1 MELALFLCCLGCR
14 GTEKS
19 ASVADS
25 TMVGRGSWTRIADMP
40 TPRSGAAAVAANG
53 RLYVIGGQQGSKFL
67 TTNES
72 LDVATGVW
80 TAEPPVRLA
89 RSFSATNAAVIDGT
103 VYLVDGNPRGY
114 CTNAADAFDS
124 RTHAWRLLPAA
135 PVARCHAAVLAAN
148 GAVYA
153 LGGWNTSSTVHYV
166 SVDRYDPRSNQW
178 RSDVFLPRARG
189 AMAAGVIGT
198 TIVLVGGWSSD
209 DPRTTS
215 VDRYDVASGRWS
227 SGARIP
233 APRQAAASAVLGSR
247 LYVVGGMVEV
257 NGRQVPTALVESYD
271 LLTDTW
277 RREPPLPVAV
287 GYAAAATVG
296 DAIYV
301 AGGVSGPE
309 TRGARST
316 TFVFAGPTSVRA
328 R

>member
-1 MELALFLCCLGCR
+1 METALLLCCLGCR
-14 GTEKS
+14 GPEKS
-19 ASVADS
+19 PSVADS
-25 TMVGRGSWTRIADMP
+25 TMVDRGAWTRIADMP

-67 TTNES
+67 TTSES

-80 TAEPPVRLA
+80 TTEPPVRLA
-89 RSFSATNAAVIDGT
+89 RSFSSTNAAAIDGT
-103 VYLVDGNPRGY
+103 VYLIDGNPRGY

-124 RTHAWRLLPAA
+124 LTHAWRLLPAA

-148 GAVYA
+148 GVIYV

-189 AMAAGVIGT
+189 SMAAGVIGT

-209 DPRTTS
+209 DPLTTS
-215 VDRYDVASGRWS
+215 VDRYEVVSGRWS
-227 SGARIP
+227 SGARIS
-233 APRQAAASAVLGSR
+233 APRQAAAAAVLGSR
-247 LYVVGGMVEV
+247 LYVIGGMVMV
-257 NGRQVPTALVESYD
+257 KGRQVATTLVESYD

-277 RREPPLPVAV
+277 RREPPLPAPVS
-287 GYAAAATVG
+287 YAAAATVG

-301 AGGVSGPE
+301 AGGVSGAEMP
-309 TRGARST
+309 RVSAA
-316 TFVFAGPTSVRA
+316 TFVLARPTSARA